1 MEAQKGTFTAVGGS
15 FLPACGDSGCRRRE
29 VAHPN
34 QIVGGE
40 CQSEYPVDSQ
50 ESAVTGLAQPGD
62 GLEPARRLSFHTFAL
77 LLTNRVARMTNGA
90 FIDNAG
96 LFARNMGSD
105 LVVTQLLHEVLAIV
119 SLVGTQCDP
128 MLAGNFF
135 HHRHRRPA
143 ARRGRQPQSRNR

>member
-15 FLPACGDSGCRRRE
+15 LLRACGDSGCRRRE

-62 GLEPARRLSFHTFAL
+62 GLEPAKDFFHTFTL
-77 LLTNRVARMTNGA
+77 LLTNLVAWMTSGA
-90 FIDNAG
+90 VIDDAG
-96 LFARNMGSD
+96 LFTRDMGSD
-105 LVVTQLLHEVLAIV
+105 LMVTQLSHEV
-119 SLVGTQCDP
+119 
-128 MLAGNFF
+128 
-135 HHRHRRPA
+135 
-143 ARRGRQPQSRNR
+143 